1 MRLEGLPDLGVRSL
15 TDIPVSELQGR
26 RVLVRVD
33 FNVPLQ
39 NGEIRDDTR
48 IVASL
53 PTLQYLV
60 KHRARVILMS
70 HLGQPK
76 EPTPSL
82 SLAPVA
88 LRLTELLQQPVHL
101 ASDCIGSDVLSQVG
115 AMAPGTVLLLEN
127 VRFHADETKN
137 TPEFAAN
144 LAKLGDIFVQDAFG
158 TAHRAHASTA
168 GVAAYIPAYAGFLIQ
183 KELTFLDHAIKHPKR
198 PFVAI
203 IGGSKVSSKM
213 GVLTHL
219 LGKVDVLV
227 IGGAMAYTFLQT
239 QGKSVG
245 KSLVEPDRM
254 ADARAFLQQQAVSKT
269 RVILPVDHVAAE
281 ACSESALPE
290 VCQTISPDKMG
301 LDIGPETVALI
312 RKEVLSAGTVL
323 WNGPLGVFEVT
334 PFSKGTFAIAN
345 ALAESP
351 AITIVGGGD
360 SAAAIAKAGLSAHM
374 THISTGGGASLEFL
388 EGLPLPGITILEKTV

>member
-1 MRLEGLPDLGVRSL
+1 MRLADPDLGVRSI
-15 TDIPVSELQGR
+15 TDLRPADLAGR

-33 FNVPLQ
+33 FNVPIHE
-39 NGEIRDDTR
+39 GSITDDAR
-48 IVASL
+48 IVAAL
-53 PTLQYLV
+53 PTLHYLL
-60 KHRARVILMS
+60 KHQAKVILMS

-76 EPTPSL
+76 AVTPSL

-88 LRLTELLQQPVHL
+88 LRLEALLQKPVVL
-101 ASDCIGSDVLSQVG
+101 ASDCVGPAVVAQVA

-127 VRFHADETKN
+127 VRFHPEETEN
-137 TPEFAAN
+137 DPAFAAA
-144 LAKLGDIFVQDAFG
+144 LAQLGDIFIQDAFG

-168 GVAAYIPAYAGFLIQ
+168 GIAAYIPAYAGFLIQ
-183 KELTFLDHAIKHPKR
+183 KELTFLDHAIKHPKH

-227 IGGAMAYTFLQT
+227 IGGAMAYTFLQA
-239 QGKSVG
+239 QGKPVG
-245 KSLVEPDRM
+245 KSMVERDRM
-254 ADARAFLQQQAVSKT
+254 ADARAFLQQEAASKT
-269 RVILPVDHVAAE
+269 RVILPIDHVVASE
-281 ACSESALPE
+281 VTESA
-290 VCQTISPDKMG
+290 QTEICRDIPADRMG

-312 RKEVLSAGTVL
+312 RKEVAHAGTVL
-323 WNGPLGVFEVT
+323 WNGPLGVFELT
-334 PFSKGTFAIAN
+334 PFSKGTFAVAN

-360 SAAAIAKAGLSAHM
+360 SGAAIAKAGLTAHM

-388 EGLPLPGITILEKTV
+388 EGLPLPGLTLLGKTL

>member
-1 MRLEGLPDLGVRSL
+1 MRVTTPDLGVRSI
-15 TDIPVSELQGR
+15 TDLHPADLAGR

-33 FNVPLQ
+33 FNVPIHE
-39 NGEIRDDTR
+39 GHITDDAR
-48 IVASL
+48 IVAAL
-53 PTLQYLV
+53 PTLHYLL
-60 KHRARVILMS
+60 KHQAKVILMS

-76 EPTPSL
+76 TVTPSL

-88 LRLTELLQQPVHL
+88 LRLETLLKKPVTL
-101 ASDCIGSDVLSQVG
+101 APDCVGPTVIAQVE
-115 AMAPGTVLLLEN
+115 AMAPGDVLLLEN
-127 VRFHADETKN
+127 VRFHPEETQN
-137 TPEFAAN
+137 DPAFAAA
-144 LAKLGDIFVQDAFG
+144 LAQLGDLFIQDAFG

-168 GVAAYIPAYAGFLIQ
+168 GIAAYIPAYAGFLIQ
-183 KELTFLDHAIKHPKR
+183 KELTFLDHAIKHPKH

-227 IGGAMAYTFLQT
+227 IGGAMAYTFLQA
-239 QGKSVG
+239 QGKPVG
-245 KSLVEPDRM
+245 KSMIEGDRM
-254 ADARAFLQQQAVSKT
+254 ADARAFLQQEATSKT
-269 RVILPVDHVAAE
+269 RVILPVDHVVASE
-281 ACSESALPE
+281 VTESAHTEICRDIPA
-290 VCQTISPDKMG
+290 DRMG

-312 RKEVLSAGTVL
+312 RKEVAHAGTVL
-323 WNGPLGVFEVT
+323 WNGPLGVFELT
-334 PFSKGTFAIAN
+334 PFSKGTFAVAN

-360 SAAAIAKAGLSAHM
+360 SGAAIAKAGLSAHM

-388 EGLPLPGITILEKTV
+388 EGLPLPGITILEKDL